1 MQTWPVTAIL
11 NKTVTTKTVS
21 SRLKDNKNWQLNLWQ
36 STQRLQQNDN
46 MVSKSNQNNNN
57 KSRQHCWYLVTNFIC
72 MSVATSR
79 TLNYQIDTTD
89 QSVIQIFKSKL
100 LHSQI
105 RMHLIRNYKKHASI
119 LTHLKGKC
127 LNCYMCNI
135 VKLQNE

>member
-1 MQTWPVTAIL
+1 
-11 NKTVTTKTVS
+11 
-21 SRLKDNKNWQLNLWQ
+21 
-36 STQRLQQNDN
+36 
-46 MVSKSNQNNNN
+46 
-57 KSRQHCWYLVTNFIC
+57 

-105 RMHLIRNYKKHASI
+105 RMHLKRNYNKHVSI

-127 LNCYMCNI
+127 FQLLYVQYSKVGKCIKSSEKYPIDLKN
-135 VKLQNE
+135 